1 MIFSNTCDPL
11 FHFTTIQQYFSNLV
25 DSSFVEHEEEVWT
38 VGSMH
43 VQKKNNNGPK
53 QNSRITRCRI
63 NITMIMIDVLN
74 SSIYCTVH
82 STSLS
87 KGQSD
92 IQSIVKVPV
101 HQARVLGFY
110 SPDTGQP

>member
-43 VQKKNNNGPK
+43 VQKKK
-53 QNSRITRCRI
+53 TTDRSRT
-63 NITMIMIDVLN
+63 VGQVK
-74 SSIYCTVH
+74 SIGVH
-82 STSLS
+82 DYDLIPLL
-87 KGQSD
+87 D
-92 IQSIVKVPV
+92 I
-101 HQARVLGFY
+101 
-110 SPDTGQP
+110 